1 MIKFDFASLAQIW
14 SQWVSKERYS
24 SRYMPRNLY
33 VLSFLTVFSLQILP
47 SLNILEGSLGF
58 PISLLLYYS
67 TPLVSRL
74 ILILAPLGLKII
86 YFVFPTLTAILLA
99 LNQFPNFWI
108 SRLTLSMSKGRS
120 VSESKPAVSSAYNTV
135 SRLVAKC
142 RSLMKHRNRMGPR
155 MLPCNTEMLIALFVD
170 FTPEISVNWVLFDK

>member
-1 MIKFDFASLAQIW
+1 MITMGVKGKVLIEIYAQKFVCPFILDYICVTNSAQFEYFGRVI
-14 SQWVSKERYS
+14 R
-24 SRYMPRNLY
+24 
-33 VLSFLTVFSLQILP
+33 
-47 SLNILEGSLGF
+47 F
-58 PISLLLYYS
+58 PYFVAI
-67 TPLVSRL
+67 VSRL

-108 SRLTLSMSKGRS
+108 SRLTLSMSRGRS

-135 SRLVAKC
+135 RRLVAKC